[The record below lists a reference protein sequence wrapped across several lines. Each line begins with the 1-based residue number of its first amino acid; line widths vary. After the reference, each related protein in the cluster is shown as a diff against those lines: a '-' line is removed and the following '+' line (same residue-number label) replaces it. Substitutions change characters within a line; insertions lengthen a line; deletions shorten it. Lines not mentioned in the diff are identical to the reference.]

1 MSVTAVPLHPLG
13 KGTIVKIWI
22 GILAVVLLG
31 AGLAWAG
38 TSGQQYATTESGL
51 RIRTLKEGTGKTITN
66 QDLLALNMTG
76 MIKGGETIHQSQ
88 PGQPDIFAPD
98 QVIPGLREALL
109 TMKKDGVY
117 QVVIPPELAYGA
129 TPPPGAPIPPNAT
142 LEFRVQVLGVLE
154 GMASMQQMM
163 GQQGQQGPGGPGG
176 PGGMEQMGP
185 GGPGGPGQMGP
196 GGPESMGPPPS
207 PRGPGGR

>member
-1 MSVTAVPLHPLG
+1 MSVTAVPLRPLS
-13 KGTIVKIWI
+13 KGTIVKLWI
-22 GILAVVLLG
+22 GILAVLLLG
-31 AGLAWAG
+31 AGLAWVG
-38 TSGQQYATTESGL
+38 TAGQQYTVTESGL
-51 RIRTLKEGTGKTITN
+51 RIRTLQEGTGKTITE

-76 MIKGGETIHQSQ
+76 MIKGGEKIHQSQ

-129 TPPPGAPIPPNAT
+129 TPPAGAPIPPNAT

-163 GQQGQQGPGGPGG
+163 GQQGQQGPGGP
-176 PGGMEQMGP
+176 EQMGP
-185 GGPGGPGQMGP
+185 GGPGGPGAMDQMGP
-196 GGPESMGPPPS
+196 QGPAGPEQMGPPPN

>member
-13 KGTIVKIWI
+13 KGTIAKLWI
-22 GILAVVLLG
+22 GILAALLLG
-31 AGLAWAG
+31 AGLAWLG
-38 TSGQQYATTESGL
+38 TSGQQYAITESGL
-51 RIRTLKEGTGKTITN
+51 RIRTLKEGTGKTITS

-76 MIKGGETIHQSQ
+76 MIKGGETIHQTQ
-88 PGQPDIFAPD
+88 PSQPDIFAPD

-117 QVVIPPELAYGA
+117 QVIIPPELAYGA

-154 GMASMQQMM
+154 GMAAMQQMM
-163 GQQGQQGPGGPGG
+163 GQQGQQGPGGGLEQMAPGG
-176 PGGMEQMGP
+176 PGGPEQMGPPQGPAGPGQMGPPPGP
-185 GGPGGPGQMGP
+185 GGPGG
-196 GGPESMGPPPS
+196 
-207 PRGPGGR
+207 R